1 MIEKI
6 GQVMLYVENQA
17 AVRDFWVE
25 KLDFVVVSEEVVNGE
40 IQWIEIA
47 PTKGVET
54 TFVLQNKKKVAEMN
68 PEMNLGTPSI
78 LLFGSNVAEL
88 YEEYKNKG
96 ITVGDLVDLPMGRVF
111 NFSDNEGNYFA
122 ICEDRKS
129 VV

>member
-54 TFVLQNKKKVAEMN
+54 TFVLQKKKKVAEMN

-122 ICEDRKS
+122 ICEK
-129 VV
+129 

>member
-47 PTKGVET
+47 PTKVVET

-78 LLFGSNVAEL
+78 LLFGNNVAEL

-122 ICEDRKS
+122 ICEK
-129 VV
+129 

>member
-1 MIEKI
+1 MVEKI

-17 AVRDFWVE
+17 AVREKREE

-78 LLFGSNVAEL
+78 LLFGNNVAEL
-88 YEEYKNKG
+88 YEEYKDKG

-122 ICEDRKS
+122 ICEK
-129 VV
+129 

>member
-1 MIEKI
+1 MVEKI

-78 LLFGSNVAEL
+78 LLFGNNVAEL
-88 YEEYKNKG
+88 YEEYKDKG

-111 NFSDNEGNYFA
+111 NFWDNEGNYFA
-122 ICEDRKS
+122 ICEK
-129 VV
+129 

>member
-6 GQVMLYVENQA
+6 GQVMLYVENQV

-78 LLFGSNVAEL
+78 LLFGNNVAEL

-96 ITVGDLVDLPMGRVF
+96 ITVGDLVDLPMGPVF

-122 ICEDRKS
+122 ICEK
-129 VV
+129 

>member
-1 MIEKI
+1 MIKKI

-25 KLDFVVVSEEVVNGE
+25 KLDFVVVSEEVVDGE

-47 PTKGVET
+47 PTNDVET

-68 PEMNLGTPSI
+68 PDMNLGTPSI
-78 LLFGSNVAEL
+78 LLFGENIAEL

-96 ITVGDLVDLPMGRVF
+96 ITVGELVDLPMGRVF
-111 NFSDNEGNYFA
+111 NFADNEGNYFA
-122 ICEDRKS
+122 ICEK
-129 VV
+129 

>member
-1 MIEKI
+1 MINKI
-6 GQVMLYVENQA
+6 GQVMLYVEDQA

-25 KLDFVVVSEEVVNGE
+25 KLDFVVVSEEIVNGE

-68 PEMNLGTPSI
+68 PDMNLGTPSI
-78 LLFGSNVAEL
+78 LLFGTNLTEL

-96 ITVGDLVDLPMGRVF
+96 ITVGELVDLPMGRVF
-111 NFSDNEGNYFA
+111 NFADNEGNYFA
-122 ICEDRKS
+122 ICEK
-129 VV
+129 

>member
-78 LLFGSNVAEL
+78 LLFGNNVADL
-88 YEEYKNKG
+88 YDEYKNKG

-111 NFSDNEGNYFA
+111 NFSDNEGIYFA
-122 ICEDRKS
+122 ICEK
-129 VV
+129 

>member
-17 AVRDFWVE
+17 AVRDFLVE

-68 PEMNLGTPSI
+68 PDMNLGTPSI
-78 LLFGSNVAEL
+78 LLFGKNIAEL

-122 ICEDRKS
+122 ICEK
-129 VV
+129 

>member
-6 GQVMLYVENQA
+6 GQVMLYVENQT

-78 LLFGSNVAEL
+78 LLFGNNLAEL

-96 ITVGDLVDLPMGRVF
+96 IMVGDLVDLPMGRVF

-122 ICEDRKS
+122 ICEK
-129 VV
+129 

>member
-17 AVRDFWVE
+17 AVRAFWVE

-78 LLFGSNVAEL
+78 LLFGNNVAEL

-122 ICEDRKS
+122 ICEK
-129 VV
+129 

>member
-17 AVRDFWVE
+17 AVRDFWIE

-78 LLFGSNVAEL
+78 LLFGNNLAEL

-122 ICEDRKS
+122 ICEK
-129 VV
+129 

>member
-1 MIEKI
+1 MVEKI

-78 LLFGSNVAEL
+78 LLFGNNVAEL

-122 ICEDRKS
+122 ICEK
-129 VV
+129 

>member
-17 AVRDFWVE
+17 AVRDFWIE

-78 LLFGSNVAEL
+78 LLFGNNVAEL

-122 ICEDRKS
+122 ICEK
-129 VV
+129 

>member
-1 MIEKI
+1 MVGKI

-78 LLFGSNVAEL
+78 LLFGNNVAEL
-88 YEEYKNKG
+88 YEEYKDKG

-122 ICEDRKS
+122 ICEK
-129 VV
+129 

>member
-1 MIEKI
+1 MIKKI
-6 GQVMLYVENQA
+6 GQVMLYVEDQA

-68 PEMNLGTPSI
+68 PDMNLGTPSI
-78 LLFGSNVAEL
+78 LLFGENVAEL

-96 ITVGDLVDLPMGRVF
+96 ITVGELVDLPMGRVF
-111 NFSDNEGNYFA
+111 NFADNEGNYFA
-122 ICEDRKS
+122 ICEK
-129 VV
+129 

>member
-78 LLFGSNVAEL
+78 LLFGNNVAEL

-96 ITVGDLVDLPMGRVF
+96 ITVGDLADLPMGRVF

-122 ICEDRKS
+122 ICEK
-129 VV
+129 

>member
-1 MIEKI
+1 MVEKI

-78 LLFGSNVAEL
+78 LLFGNNVAEL
-88 YEEYKNKG
+88 YEEYKDKG

-111 NFSDNEGNYFA
+111 NFSDNEGKYFA
-122 ICEDRKS
+122 ICEK
-129 VV
+129 

>member
-78 LLFGSNVAEL
+78 LLFGNNVAEL
-88 YEEYKNKG
+88 YEEYKSKG

-122 ICEDRKS
+122 ICEK
-129 VV
+129 

>member
-68 PEMNLGTPSI
+68 PEMNLGI
-78 LLFGSNVAEL
+78 LQNFMKNIKIKALRSAIWAECL
-88 YEEYKNKG
+88 IFRITKEITLRFAKNNK
-96 ITVGDLVDLPMGRVF
+96 
-111 NFSDNEGNYFA
+111 
-122 ICEDRKS
+122 RKS
-129 VV
+129 QLIVTKIISWLF

>member
-78 LLFGSNVAEL
+78 LLFGNNVAEL

-96 ITVGDLVDLPMGRVF
+96 ITVGDLVDLPMGPVF

-122 ICEDRKS
+122 ICEK
-129 VV
+129 

>member
-54 TFVLQNKKKVAEMN
+54 TFILQNKKKVAEMN

-78 LLFGSNVAEL
+78 LLFGNNVAEL

-122 ICEDRKS
+122 ICEK
-129 VV
+129 

>member
-25 KLDFVVVSEEVVNGE
+25 KLDFVIVSEEVVNGE

-78 LLFGSNVAEL
+78 LLFGNNLAEL

-122 ICEDRKS
+122 ICEK
-129 VV
+129 

>member
-78 LLFGSNVAEL
+78 LLFGNNVAEL

-122 ICEDRKS
+122 IYEK
-129 VV
+129 

>member
-1 MIEKI
+1 
-6 GQVMLYVENQA
+6 MLYVENQA

-78 LLFGSNVAEL
+78 LLFGNNVAEL

-122 ICEDRKS
+122 ICEK
-129 VV
+129 

>member
-54 TFVLQNKKKVAEMN
+54 IFVLQNKKKVAEMN

-78 LLFGSNVAEL
+78 LLFGNNVAEL

-122 ICEDRKS
+122 ICEK
-129 VV
+129 

>member
-1 MIEKI
+1 MVEKI

-17 AVRDFWVE
+17 AVRDFCVE

-78 LLFGSNVAEL
+78 LLFGNNVAEL
-88 YEEYKNKG
+88 YEEYKDKG

-122 ICEDRKS
+122 ICEK
-129 VV
+129 

>member
-1 MIEKI
+1 MVEKI

-54 TFVLQNKKKVAEMN
+54 TVVLQNKKKVAEMN

-78 LLFGSNVAEL
+78 LLFGNNVAEL
-88 YEEYKNKG
+88 YEEYKDKG

-122 ICEDRKS
+122 ICEK
-129 VV
+129 

>member
-1 MIEKI
+1 MIKKI

-78 LLFGSNVAEL
+78 LLFGNNVAEL

-111 NFSDNEGNYFA
+111 NFSDNDGNYFA
-122 ICEDRKS
+122 ICEK
-129 VV
+129 

>member
-47 PTKGVET
+47 PTK
-54 TFVLQNKKKVAEMN
+54 
-68 PEMNLGTPSI
+68 
-78 LLFGSNVAEL
+78 
-88 YEEYKNKG
+88 
-96 ITVGDLVDLPMGRVF
+96 
-111 NFSDNEGNYFA
+111 
-122 ICEDRKS
+122 
-129 VV
+129 

>member
-78 LLFGSNVAEL
+78 LLFGKNIAEL

-96 ITVGDLVDLPMGRVF
+96 ITVGYLVDLPMGRVF

-122 ICEDRKS
+122 ICEK
-129 VV
+129 

>member
-78 LLFGSNVAEL
+78 LLFGNNLAEL

-96 ITVGDLVDLPMGRVF
+96 ITVGDLVDLSMGRVF

-122 ICEDRKS
+122 ICEK
-129 VV
+129 

>member
-1 MIEKI
+1 MIKKI
-6 GQVMLYVENQA
+6 GQVMLYVEDQA

-54 TFVLQNKKKVAEMN
+54 TFVLQNKKIVAEMN
-68 PEMNLGTPSI
+68 PDMNLGTPSI
-78 LLFGSNVAEL
+78 LLFGENIAEL

-96 ITVGDLVDLPMGRVF
+96 ITVGELVDLPMGRVF
-111 NFSDNEGNYFA
+111 NFADNEGNYFA
-122 ICEDRKS
+122 ICEK
-129 VV
+129 

>member
-1 MIEKI
+1 MVEKI

-68 PEMNLGTPSI
+68 PVMNLGTPSI
-78 LLFGSNVAEL
+78 LLFGNNVAEL
-88 YEEYKNKG
+88 YEEYKDKG

-122 ICEDRKS
+122 ICEK
-129 VV
+129 